1 MKIMAYVLIIDAIG
15 SLQFGSYH
23 SVCSEYKFGFYKWVT
38 PIFEY
43 IKLFAW
49 STDYDPEIHK
59 YKIASTLFCS
69 NQMLQDYENYIFYAL
84 NFGLAWDLIRTITN
98 PFESVESR

>member
-1 MKIMAYVLIIDAIG
+1 MAFALIIDATG
-15 SLQFGSYH
+15 SMQFGSYH
-23 SVCSEYKFGFYKWVT
+23 SVCNEYNFGLYKWVT
-38 PIFEY
+38 PIFQY

-49 STDYDPEIHK
+49 SVDYDPEIYK
-59 YKIASTLFCS
+59 YKIASILFCS
-69 NQMLQDYENYIFYAL
+69 NQILQDCENYIFYAL